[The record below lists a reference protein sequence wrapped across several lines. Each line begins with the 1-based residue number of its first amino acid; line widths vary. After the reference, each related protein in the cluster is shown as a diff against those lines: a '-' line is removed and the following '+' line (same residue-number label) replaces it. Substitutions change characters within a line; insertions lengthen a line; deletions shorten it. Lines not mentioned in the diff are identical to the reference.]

1 MASPSRRLTYD
12 QKILLYTLLA
22 GAPAVLVS
30 MGFIWLG
37 DWSAKVEWT
46 LTLLIIG
53 FWLGSAPVCAP
64 GR

>member
-1 MASPSRRLTYD
+1 MPKAHRKLAYD

-22 GAPAVLVS
+22 GAPAVVVS

-37 DWSAKVEWT
+37 DESAKVQCT

-53 FWLGSAPVCAP
+53 FWLGFSSSV
-64 GR
+64 RSRR